1 MCEGPGSMR
10 LGFPG
15 SKNVM
20 KRRILIVLMLVAVVF
35 AYGSAGWLVV
45 DEPAKADLIVVLAG
59 ETGQRPAR
67 GLDLLRQGYAPR
79 LMLDVPDDV
88 VFQWTM
94 VDLAHR
100 YAEGLPEAG
109 AISVCPIH
117 GLSTKAE
124 TADVFECLKTLPAVN
139 HILLVTSDYHTRRA
153 LATFERKIAPRRFS
167 VAAAYDAQ
175 QYGRH
180 WWQHRQW
187 AKTWVEEW
195 MKLAWWTVVDRW
207 S

>member
-1 MCEGPGSMR
+1 
-10 LGFPG
+10 
-15 SKNVM
+15 M
-20 KRRILIVLMLVAVVF
+20 KRKILILLLLLAIVF
-35 AYGSAGWLVV
+35 AYRSGNWLVL
-45 DEPAKADLIVVLAG
+45 DQPAKADLIVVLAG

-67 GLDLLRQGYAPR
+67 GLELLRQGYAPR
-79 LMLDVPDDV
+79 LMLDVPDDM

-94 VDLAHR
+94 VDLGRR

-109 AISVCPIH
+109 AVSVCPIH

-124 TADVFECLKTLPAVN
+124 TADVSECLKALSAAN
-139 HILLVTSDYHTRRA
+139 RILLVTSDYHTRRG
-153 LATFERKIAPRRFS
+153 LAIFQRRMGTAHQFS

-175 QYGRH
+175 QYGPQ

-187 AKTWVEEW
+187 AKTWLEEW
-195 MKLAWWTVVDRW
+195 LKFTWWKLVDRW